1 MFKKGIFFFGLTEIA
16 IGIATFIAVTQ
27 TLNAGISTK
36 PPNVLGFVVL
46 SSLISASLGAGV
58 LLRREYSRKLFIF
71 FAGWI
76 ILSKILIFSRIITLN
91 GAIETT
97 LPLSLKNAISCA
109 YHLLAIYYF
118 HHPTIKAE
126 FKR

>member
-16 IGIATFIAVTQ
+16 IGTATFIAVTHS
-27 TLNAGISTK
+27 LNAGISTK

-58 LLRREYSRKLFIF
+58 LMRWEYSRKLFIF

-76 ILSKILIFSRIITLN
+76 ILSKILIFTKIITLN
-91 GAIETT
+91 GDIETT
-97 LPLSLKNAISCA
+97 VPLSLKNAISCI
-109 YHLLAIYYF
+109 YHLLAIFYF
-118 HHPTIKAE
+118 HHPAIKTE
-126 FKR
+126 FRR